1 MNPAALRGSA
11 TIEYIGV
18 LVGVGVLMLA
28 LVATRDHRPQR
39 RPPVDPVAHLRA
51 LVAPPPV
58 VRVRRPAAGGPVRP
72 RQRAPRPPRASVR
85 APVWAVGW

>member
-58 VRVRRPAAGGPVRP
+58 VRVRRPPGAPARP
-72 RQRAPRPPRASVR
+72 RQRPQRPPRPSVR